1 MMPAPLA
8 GISGFLAQFV
18 KPPFAPALGASG
30 QMLETDLHEV
40 VETSLIV
47 GKLIEKILDGQLPNH
62 ASCVWRS
69 I

>member
-1 MMPAPLA
+1 MMPAPLT

-18 KPPFAPALGASG
+18 KPPFAPALGTGG
-30 QMLETDLHEV
+30 QVPETNLHEV
-40 VETSLIV
+40 VETSLSV

-62 ASCVWRS
+62 AGLVCRS